1 MSVRFLAAAVVL
13 AAPALAAAQAPRPA
27 PAPAS
32 AAPQWV
38 VDPAQSRI
46 SFSTRWA
53 GAAVNGAFA
62 SFTAD
67 IRFDPARPGAS
78 RAVVTLPT
86 GTART
91 GQKDPDDNLPAADW
105 FNSRTFP
112 NARFETTTIRA
123 LGGNRY
129 EADGRLTVKNQTV
142 AVKLPFTL
150 TIAGA
155 VATMRGTATL
165 DRIALGMGRESDPAA
180 EWVDRAVQVQIVV
193 RATRR

>member
-1 MSVRFLAAAVVL
+1 MSVRVIVATM
-13 AAPALAAAQAPRPA
+13 ALALPFGALAQAPRPA
-27 PAPAS
+27 AAPA

-67 IRFDPARPGAS
+67 IRFDPARLAAS
-78 RAVVTLPT
+78 RAVVTIPT

-91 GQKDPDDNLPAADW
+91 GQKDPDDNLPAPDW
-105 FNSRTFP
+105 FNAKAFP
-112 NARFETTTIRA
+112 NARFETTAIRA
-123 LGGNRY
+123 LGANRY

-142 AVKLPFTL
+142 PVKLPFTL
-150 TIAGA
+150 TIAGN

-165 DRIALGMGRESDPAA
+165 DRIALGMGRESDPGA
-180 EWVDRAVQVQIVV
+180 EWVDRAVQVQVNV